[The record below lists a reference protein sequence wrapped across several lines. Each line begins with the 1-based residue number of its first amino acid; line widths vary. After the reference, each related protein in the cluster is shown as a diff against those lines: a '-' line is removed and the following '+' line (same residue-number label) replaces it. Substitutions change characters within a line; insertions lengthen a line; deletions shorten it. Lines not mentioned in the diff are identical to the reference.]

1 MFKLTQAFKVCI
13 VRSINIRLNQFSSI
27 YKPNAGEVKKLRE
40 ITGSPLMDCMKALTE
55 SAGDVEKS
63 KEYLRKKGLA
73 YAEKRAD
80 RLAT

>member
-1 MFKLTQAFKVCI
+1 
-13 VRSINIRLNQFSSI
+13 
-27 YKPNAGEVKKLRE
+27 
-40 ITGSPLMDCMKALTE
+40 MKALTE
-55 SAGDVEKS
+55 SAGDVEKA